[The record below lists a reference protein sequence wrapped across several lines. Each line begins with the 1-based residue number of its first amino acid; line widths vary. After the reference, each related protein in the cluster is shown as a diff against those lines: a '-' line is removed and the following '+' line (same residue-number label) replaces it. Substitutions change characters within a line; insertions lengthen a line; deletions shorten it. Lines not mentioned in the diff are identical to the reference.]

1 MQSLNTSQSPEN
13 AQRVI
18 FVHMDIPT
26 RDITG
31 ESGGWREMLG
41 NAVSG
46 PDMPT
51 GLRNSRQLWLHAQ
64 DQVSQEVQHDGGG
77 LIRQLPSCLARMGNT
92 NWTRGHLNEKE

>member
-1 MQSLNTSQSPEN
+1 MQNLNTSQGPEN

-18 FVHMDIPT
+18 SVRMGIPT

-31 ESGGWREMLG
+31 GSGGWREMLG

-51 GLRNSRQLWLHAQ
+51 GLRNSQQLWLPAQ
-64 DQVSQEVQHDGGG
+64 DQASQEVQHDRGG
-77 LIRQLPSCLARMGNT
+77 LIR
-92 NWTRGHLNEKE
+92 